1 MWPLRLKASL
11 SAQNN
16 RDKYAYARSGTKI
29 KSDVRFYLYQPMH
42 FLYTDVSV
50 F

>member
-1 MWPLRLKASL
+1 MT
-11 SAQNN
+11 
-16 RDKYAYARSGTKI
+16 DKRTDGRTDRPANERKNKQINY
-29 KSDVRFYLYQPMH
+29 VRFYLYQPMH